1 MNFPAIYSLGVGYS
15 NSKLDLPLIQTSG
28 VLKKRKVSKNMDGL
42 QRCRKG
48 FGWRICNISLGA
60 QYRIKKNT
68 SKSRLHLQY
77 QLIKPI
83 SIFSASATAVIQN
96 AYQFGFDMKF
106 LKTHF
111 KCSIS
116 QCSK

>member
-1 MNFPAIYSLGVGYS
+1 M
-15 NSKLDLPLIQTSG
+15 
-28 VLKKRKVSKNMDGL
+28 
-42 QRCRKG
+42 
-48 FGWRICNISLGA
+48 
-60 QYRIKKNT
+60 QYYLWVHNTKESKNT

-77 QLIKPI
+77 QPIKTELAF
-83 SIFSASATAVIQN
+83 FSASATAVIQN